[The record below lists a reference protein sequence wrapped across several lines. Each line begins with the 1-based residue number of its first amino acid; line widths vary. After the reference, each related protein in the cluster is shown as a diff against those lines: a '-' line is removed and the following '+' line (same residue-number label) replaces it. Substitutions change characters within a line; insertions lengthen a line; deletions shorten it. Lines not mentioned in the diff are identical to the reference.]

1 MKKLLITLSI
11 LIIFGFTLSSCL
23 KDAATPDPGYDV
35 SQTGANSTQILETPL
50 DVYLQA
56 DRAIRFQRD
65 SIIAKHIN
73 QSTFSFKIGYI
84 NLTVSPADSTTFPK
98 TITLDFGSDTT
109 NAYTGKMIITMSG
122 NMRIAGSKCTI
133 NYQNLITAHSLIA
146 GNDSI
151 ISSGINASGSIV
163 SRYNMHGG
171 HLNGYGN
178 KAMTYDGRIIAK
190 YNISSGANVI
200 DSMEIK
206 GNDFD
211 KVGYRLY
218 SVATYKLQI
227 NKDCNYFN
235 TGVISSDI
243 SINGILTG
251 NLGYDFSYS
260 SSGVTATCDSD
271 GAIYVNSYI
280 NKNYAQQY
288 LFGARKFE

>member
-11 LIIFGFTLSSCL
+11 LIIFGFTLNSCI
-23 KDAATPDPGYDV
+23 KEAATPDPGFDI
-35 SQTGANSTQILETPL
+35 SQTGANSTQFLEAPL
-50 DVYLQA
+50 DVFLQA
-56 DRAIRFQRD
+56 DRAIRFQHD

-84 NLTVSPADSTTFPK
+84 NLTVSPADTTTFPK

-109 NAYTGKMIITMSG
+109 NVYTGKMIITMGG
-122 NMRIAGSKCTI
+122 NMRISGSKCSI
-133 NYQNLITAHSLIA
+133 NYQSLITAKSLIA

-190 YNISSGANVI
+190 YNIASGANVI

-206 GNDFD
+206 GTDINA
-211 KVGYRLY
+211 VGYRLY
-218 SVATYKLQI
+218 SIPNYKLQI
-227 NKDCNYFN
+227 NKDCNFFN
-235 TGVISSDI
+235 TGVIESDI
-243 SINGILTG
+243 TLNNILTG
-251 NLGYDFSYS
+251 NLIYDYSYN
-260 SSGVTATCDSD
+260 SSGVSGACDAD
-271 GAIYVNSYI
+271 GTIYAYSYI
-280 NKNYAQQY
+280 NKDYAQQY
-288 LFGARKFE
+288 LFTVKMFE